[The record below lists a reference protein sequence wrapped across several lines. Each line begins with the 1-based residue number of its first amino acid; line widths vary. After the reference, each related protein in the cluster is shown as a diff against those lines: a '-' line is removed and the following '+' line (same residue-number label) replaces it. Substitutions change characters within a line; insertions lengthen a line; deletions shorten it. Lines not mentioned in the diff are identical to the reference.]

1 MTARDSLP
9 DIESA
14 WNSRWWEKPIWR
26 DRCSLSDA
34 RISELMSVLR
44 SAFDAGWQAE
54 SPDYLRHPVYQELV
68 FGEGISQFG
77 SLLAKAKQYE
87 LLRNVHGFK
96 RVREGYENPETWEA
110 ADLEMLMGEVFSH
123 PGFEPEYIVPRS
135 RMGKTPDLL
144 VSTEAGRFTVE
155 CKRLQEAAGEQWIGR
170 YQVKW
175 PQYLREAAEP
185 YGLFLDSGDKEIDIR
200 DYGYPDSL
208 SPPSL
213 SAAIDAAPFVALIN
227 SLKQK
232 RKSNVLVAHQEYKLA
247 LLDGAANLDFMTVP
261 RLSENFLL
269 RRLIGN
275 GLKAGSKQVMT
286 YYEKEGVPGVVSIWQ
301 GYPCDFSRL
310 GGVIVKELMK
320 PEHEGVMGVIV
331 HQMGNI
337 LTHQPPLWIKSPLYR
352 DEPVLEAIESRL
364 VQAFCPVVY
373 SGRCWGK

>member
-1 MTARDSLP
+1 MSAQDSLP
-9 DIESA
+9 DIEAA
-14 WNSRWWEKPIWR
+14 WNSRWWEKPTWR

-44 SAFDAGWQAE
+44 GVFDVGWQSE
-54 SPDYLRHPVYQELV
+54 NQDYARHPLYQKLV
-68 FGEGISQFG
+68 FGEGVSQFV
-77 SLLAKAKQYE
+77 SLLGKAKQYE

-96 RVREGYENPETWEA
+96 RVREGYENPKTWEA

-170 YQVKW
+170 YQMLW
-175 PQYLREAAEP
+175 PQHLREAAEP

-213 SAAIDAAPFVALIN
+213 SAAIDAIPLVALIN
-227 SLKQK
+227 SLKQN
-232 RKSNVLVAHQEYKLA
+232 RRHNVLVAHKEYKLA
-247 LLDGAANLDFMTVP
+247 LLDGELANLGFMTVP
-261 RLSENFLL
+261 GLSEKFLL

-275 GLKAGSKQVMT
+275 GLRAGSKQVMT
-286 YYEKEGVPGVVSIWQ
+286 YYEKEGVPGIVSIWQ

-310 GGVIVKELMK
+310 GGAIVKELMK
-320 PEHEGVMGVIV
+320 PEHKGVMGVIV

-337 LTHQPPLWIKSPLYR
+337 LTYQAPLWVTSPVYR
-352 DEPVLEAIESRL
+352 GEPILKAIESRFL
-364 VQAFCPVVY
+364 QAFSPVVV
-373 SGRCWGK
+373 

>member
-1 MTARDSLP
+1 MSAKESPP
-9 DIESA
+9 DIEAA
-14 WNSRWWEKPIWR
+14 WDSRWWEKPVWR
-26 DRCSLSDA
+26 DQVALSDA
-34 RISELMSVLR
+34 RIAELMSVLR
-44 SAFDAGWQAE
+44 GVFDAGWQAE
-54 SPDYLRHPVYQELV
+54 YPDYPIHPVYQKLV

-77 SLLAKAKQYE
+77 SLLGKAKQYE

-144 VSTEAGRFTVE
+144 VSTVAGRFTVE
-155 CKRLQEAAGEQWIGR
+155 CKRLQEAAGEQWIGG
-170 YQVKW
+170 YQIMW

-185 YGLFLDSGDKEIDIR
+185 YGLFLDSGDREIDIR

-213 SAAIDAAPFVALIN
+213 SAAIDAVPLVALIN
-227 SLKQK
+227 SLKQNS
-232 RKSNVLVAHQEYKLA
+232 RHNVLVTHKEYKLA
-247 LLDGAANLDFMTVP
+247 LLDGEHANLGFMTVP
-261 RLSENFLL
+261 GLSEMFLL

-275 GLKAGSKQVMT
+275 GLKAGSKQVMS

-310 GGVIVKELMK
+310 GGAIVKELMK
-320 PEHEGVMGVIV
+320 PEHKGVMGVIV

-337 LTHQPPLWIKSPLYR
+337 LTYQKPLWVTSPAYR
-352 DEPVLEAIESRL
+352 GEPILKAIESRFI
-364 VQAFCPVVY
+364 QDFAPEIFP
-373 SGRCWGK
+373 